1 MGGICVKYK
10 WVYIGGEAIPAD
22 RFDPEPVADYHVMPD
37 IQPYQSMC
45 DGSMITSRSQHREH
59 LRAHGVIEMGNE
71 APQSKPADIRKT
83 GVKQELLQSIQQA
96 KEKYG
101 SRQVERSI
109 TEALNLAYEIQ
120 RHRR

>member
-1 MGGICVKYK
+1 MKHRWI
-10 WVYIGGEAIPAD
+10 YINGEAIPAG
-22 RFDPEPVADYHVMPD
+22 RFEPEPVADYHVMPD

-59 LRAHGVIEMGNE
+59 LRAHGVIELGNE
-71 APQSKPADIRKT
+71 APRAKPADIRKT
-83 GVKQELLQSIQQA
+83 GVKQELLKSVQQA

-101 SRQVERSI
+101 SRHVERAI
-109 TEALNLAYEIQ
+109 TDSLNAAYEIQ